1 MADTMKILRERWSD
15 DIVEAANNLRIANR
29 LQWDD
34 KVYVDV
40 PKGVRHLLGP
50 EELRL
55 FMIKNIVVVGD
66 SNGN

>member
-1 MADTMKILRERWSD
+1 MTDTIGILQQRWAE

-50 EELRL
+50 VEERY
-55 FMIKNIVVVGD
+55 FKIKNIVIVGED
-66 SNGN
+66 NGN